1 MCALRVHVH
10 MRACVHVCACGGELL
25 DTCPALAVGACRLTK
40 AVSSNSNPPKLTPT
54 FFPQVNLG
62 APTHRLAGPDICS
75 RFEAKPFDLSF
86 IRPENLCLSP
96 LGVLLQNPFL
106 CLVSFTEERLPLGHS
121 ARKPRSVECCS
132 DSCPSGSFS
141 HLHLGSLNL
150 SRSDHQLLGH
160 QGTFSPDC

>member
-106 CLVSFTEERLPLGHS
+106 CLVSCVFH
-121 ARKPRSVECCS
+121 
-132 DSCPSGSFS
+132 
-141 HLHLGSLNL
+141 
-150 SRSDHQLLGH
+150 
-160 QGTFSPDC
+160 